1 MASSGEA
8 VDLGELRILIAAAID
23 LRRIEDCCDS
33 PVVPRQQHAR
43 RDGPVDLG
51 VTDRDID
58 TDNHDIDLDKHCHY
72 IIETQSGVDSDED
85 PIDTSSSS
93 SGGNPFDAS
102 ISVANEAAS
111 HITFFPR
118 ALDVTDQLS
127 SNVNVYDGSVCIQS
141 SISYLPEGPMQ
152 RSSTQD
158 ISRQQRMAKHLT
170 FLKVLNLV
178 INNEPL
184 DVLLPLRL
192 TCHSLFQMVE
202 AKLLWHFV
210 SCHDGIHMA
219 ARFKNEFDIDIE
231 NNFNRPRHVLDIR
244 GPDGGCQGCN
254 NDDRSMSQPCVCIS
268 KRLRQLGCLS
278 HITFDMVRVWVNS
291 DQHLEEFEQEEGNI
305 LKAQTTVYIVKIDH
319 DPTKLIYLPT
329 APIGGSLDVTVI
341 MVVDPAET
349 CELTFKPQFTSSE
362 PNTDVTYSYIF
373 VSNNPSWYTIPT
385 TSNWP
390 GAPVNDEFGFLD
402 LFMDHFAQLQLAIEP
417 ALAYLVGSEAWPSDW
432 MAAHRLKDEDW
443 EHKYDVAVHNYVEKR
458 VFPDRVKF
466 HACRRR
472 AEGLLK
478 SEDMEDAIVAANRSY
493 DWLSLAQFDE
503 RWQMERGL
511 PLSFVLGC

>member
-8 VDLGELRILIAAAID
+8 ADLRELRCLLAAAID
-23 LRRIEDCCDS
+23 DLRRTVDCCDS
-33 PVVPRQQHAR
+33 PVVPCQRLTR

-51 VTDRDID
+51 VTDHDIN
-58 TDNHDIDLDKHCHY
+58 TDNHNVGVDKHCHY
-72 IIETQSGVDSDED
+72 TIETLSGGDSDED
-85 PIDTSSSS
+85 PIDHSPPS
-93 SGGNPFDAS
+93 SGGNAFDAS
-102 ISVANEAAS
+102 TSVVDEATS

-118 ALDVTDQLS
+118 TLDITDRLS
-127 SNVNVYDGSVCIQS
+127 SNVSDGGAYIQS
-141 SISYLPEGPMQ
+141 STPYLPEGPMQ

-158 ISRQQRMAKHLT
+158 ISRQLRKAKRLK

-178 INNEPL
+178 MDNEPL

-192 TCHSLFQMVE
+192 TCHSLFKMVE
-202 AKLLWHFV
+202 AKLLWHFA

-231 NNFNRPRHVLDIR
+231 TNNNLPRHVLDIR

-254 NDDRSMSQPCVCIS
+254 NDDRFMIQPCVCIS

-291 DQHLEEFEQEEGNI
+291 DQHLENFEQEEVNI
-305 LKAQTTVYIVKIDH
+305 LKAKTTVYIVKINH
-319 DPTKLIYLPT
+319 DPSKVIYLPT

-349 CELTFKPQFTSSE
+349 CKLTVKPQFTSSE

-385 TSNWP
+385 TNSWP
-390 GAPVNDEFGFLD
+390 GAPVDDEFGFLD
-402 LFMDHFAQLQLAIEP
+402 FFMDHFAQLQLAIEP

-478 SEDMEDAIVAANRSY
+478 SEDMKDAIVAANRSY